1 MRQVAVQYHSTDQ
14 CGSLLQYFVLDI
26 HHNNPIKLRPQK
38 EGKPYKRGIR
48 DQITKYDTLIIV
60 SERSTTTVLS
70 SVDHVMPF

>member
-14 CGSLLQYFVLDI
+14 CGSLLQDFVLDI

>member
-1 MRQVAVQYHSTDQ
+1 MRQVAVQYHSTDK
-14 CGSLLQYFVLDI
+14 CGSLLHFVLDI

-60 SERSTTTVLS
+60 SERSTTTVLL